1 MTEYERIKAMSVE
14 EMAVFILS
22 IDDCPDEVP
31 LKYISDKI
39 VFGDISS
46 VKDWLMSEVED

>member
-14 EMAVFILS
+14 EMAGFILS
-22 IDDCPDEVP
+22 IDECPDDVL

-39 VFGDISS
+39 VFADISS